1 MFILHCTCINNKIFF
16 RLFLETINEHPD
28 FKNVPVEERNLNYR
42 ALRDVLPKTENIKA
56 KLLEQYSTEYELY
69 QEQKVNINIRIFNV
83 Y

>member
-1 MFILHCTCINNKIFF
+1 MTKYKFYFIF

-28 FKNVPVEERNLNYR
+28 FKNVPVEERNLNHR

-69 QEQKVNINIRIFNV
+69 QERKVKLI
-83 Y
+83 